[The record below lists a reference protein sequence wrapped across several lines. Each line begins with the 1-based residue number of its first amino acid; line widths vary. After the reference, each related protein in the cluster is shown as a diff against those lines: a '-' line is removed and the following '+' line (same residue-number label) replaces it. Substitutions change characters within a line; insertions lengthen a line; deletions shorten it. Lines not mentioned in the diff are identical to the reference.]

1 MIASDDRIGAIF
13 TRARERHRRP
23 LIAYIV
29 AGDPDRATTDAAI
42 DALTAGGVDLIELG
56 IPYGDPLADG
66 PTISAAAFRGLAS
79 GTTTDGAIAIAKAA
93 RARGSAPIVFFT
105 YTNPVVQFGATRF
118 AAAARSA
125 GALGAIVPDVPLE
138 ELDEIRPAFHAEG
151 LGIPLLIAPTT
162 PLERATRIAAAS
174 DGFVYVVSRLGVTGA
189 GRQPDFAA
197 TADHVRRLR
206 TVTPKPLAVGFG
218 IASPAD
224 VRAVEAFADGT
235 IVGSALIDAYA
246 GARGA
251 EAARRIAAFLTYI
264 RNT

>member
-1 MIASDDRIGAIF
+1 
-13 TRARERHRRP
+13 
-23 LIAYIV
+23 
-29 AGDPDRATTDAAI
+29 
-42 DALTAGGVDLIELG
+42 
-56 IPYGDPLADG
+56 
-66 PTISAAAFRGLAS
+66 
-79 GTTTDGAIAIAKAA
+79 
-93 RARGSAPIVFFT
+93 
-105 YTNPVVQFGATRF
+105 TNPVVQFGATRF

-246 GARGA
+246 GTHGT
-251 EAARRIAAFLTYI
+251 EAAQRIAAFLTYI